1 MWREWIEW
9 LVGIDPGYASVFAV
23 AFSINTFGTI
33 VRRQKIHVDATMRE
47 RLYVI
52 SSEVSASLLSM
63 LDEKRKRGAP
73 DGAILKVNAK
83 IAGLSKFI
91 VTHYPTRKSTDKR
104 AIIKW
109 CEGCKTVML
118 LAAIASVVALLF
130 SDVQYRLFGVILLLP
145 LPISVVGIY
154 VAAFFVCG
162 VARVRLCL
170 CKRAVCSIRCG
181 VQERPEEYIQKLQDI
196 LRDEESSGT

>member
-130 SDVQYRLFGVILLLP
+130 PCLQYRLLGVLLLLP
-145 LPISVVGIY
+145 LPISIVGIY
-154 VAAFFVCG
+154 LSALVIWCFAWCK
-162 VARVRLCL
+162 LYL
-170 CKRAVCSIRCG
+170 CKKSISAIRCEE
-181 VQERPEEYIQKLQDI
+181 QEPPEDYIQKLKDI
-196 LRDEESSGT
+196 LREDDSSEK

>member
-1 MWREWIEW
+1 MWVDW
-9 LVGIDPGYASVFAV
+9 LIGVDPGYASVFAV

-47 RLYVI
+47 RLYAI

-63 LDEKRKRGAP
+63 LDEKRKRGASET
-73 DGAILKVNAK
+73 AIRKANAK
-83 IAGLSKFI
+83 IADLSKFI
-91 VTHYPTRKSTDKR
+91 VTHYPARKSTDKR

-118 LAAIASVVALLF
+118 LAAIASVAALLF
-130 SDVQYRLFGVILLLP
+130 PAVQYRLLGVILLLP
-145 LPISVVGIY
+145 LPISVMGIY

-170 CKRAVCSIRCG
+170 CKRAVCAIRCG
-181 VQERPEEYIQKLQDI
+181 EQERPEEYIQKLQDI
-196 LRDEESSGT
+196 LREEASSET

>member
-1 MWREWIEW
+1 MDW
-9 LVGIDPGYASVFAV
+9 LIGVDPGYASVFAV

-47 RLYVI
+47 RLYAI

-63 LDEKRKRGAP
+63 LDEKRKRGASETVIRK
-73 DGAILKVNAK
+73 ANAK
-83 IAGLSKFI
+83 ISDLSKFI
-91 VTHYPTRKSTDKR
+91 VTHYPARKSTDKR

-118 LAAIASVVALLF
+118 LAAILSVAALLF
-130 SDVQYRLFGVILLLP
+130 PGMQYRLFGVILLLP

-154 VAAFFVCG
+154 VAAFVVCG

-170 CKRAVCSIRCG
+170 CKRSVCAIRCG
-181 VQERPEEYIQKLQDI
+181 EQERPEEYIQKLQDI
-196 LRDEESSGT
+196 LREEASSEM